1 MPRSKSTI
9 LSVLAVLAVITA
21 AWGTEPA
28 GDKPQGAASGE
39 IPTGTPVFNV
49 RKYGAVGDG
58 RHLDTAAIQA
68 AIDACT
74 EGGGGTAFVPPGKFL
89 TGTLFLKSNVRLHLA
104 ATAVILGSPNLD
116 HYATDVERCGF
127 VNVPYID
134 KCLLYAENA
143 ENIALSG
150 RGTIDG
156 QGRSFP
162 VAALDGS
169 PGERPMLIR
178 LVACRKVSLED
189 LTLRNAGAWCAH
201 FLRSSNVRIRG
212 ITIFNRA
219 NYNNDGIDLMNT
231 QDVLISD
238 CTLLCEDDAICLQNM
253 SHEHP
258 VQNIVITNCVMSTRW
273 AAIRSGGAH
282 RGGIRNVTVS
292 NCVIHDTYG
301 CGIKLQI
308 SGNGTMENMAFSNI
322 VMSNVTSPISLRLGN
337 HHYNNE
343 KRDTSFPF
351 GGLKNILFDNI
362 RATVIDETS
371 LKEAMATFYGDR
383 GPAKPYPGEERQCIS
398 ICGISGHPIE
408 GVTLSDIH
416 VTYPGGGTRD
426 DAARRELP
434 ELEDQYPEYFMWG
447 TLPAYG
453 LYARHVKGL
462 ALNNVRFDL
471 AAPDLR
477 PALVCDDAEDV
488 EISGLRAQ
496 GNRAA
501 ECLIRL
507 RATRDAFIHGSRPL
521 TDVATFLRAEGENCR
536 DISLT
541 GNDMHRVETAV
552 QTAEG
557 AAAEAVKILGGP
569 PAEDK

>member
-1 MPRSKSTI
+1 MSSETADPFRGTFGSMTHVVL
-9 LSVLAVLAVITA
+9 LSALTFFGICVPASA
-21 AWGTEPA
+21 AENVARAAPGEP
-28 GDKPQGAASGE
+28 
-39 IPTGTPVFNV
+39 PTGTPVVNV
-49 RKYGAVGDG
+49 REYGAVGDG

-68 AIDACT
+68 AIDAST
-74 EGGGGTAFVPPGKFL
+74 GGGGGTVFVPPGKYL
-89 TGTLFLKSNVRLHLA
+89 TGTLFLKSNVCFHLA
-104 ATAVILGSPNLD
+104 ATATILGSPDLD
-116 HYATDVERCGF
+116 HYATDVQRCGF
-127 VNVPYID
+127 VNYPQID

-143 ENIALSG
+143 ENVALSG

-156 QGRSFP
+156 QGRLFP
-162 VAALDGS
+162 VAAPDGT
-169 PGERPMLIR
+169 PGERPMLMR
-178 LVACRKVSLED
+178 VVDCRKVSLED

-201 FLRSSNVRIRG
+201 FVRSSNVHIHG

-231 QDVLISD
+231 ENVLISD

-253 SHEHP
+253 SDEHP
-258 VQNIVITNCVMSTRW
+258 VRNIVITNCVMSTRW

-308 SGNGTMENMAFSNI
+308 SGNGTMENMTFSNI

-351 GGLKNILFDNI
+351 GGLKNILFHNI

-371 LKEAMATFYGDR
+371 LKKAMATFYGDR
-383 GPAKPYPGEERQCIS
+383 GPHAPHPGEERQCIS
-398 ICGISGHPIE
+398 ICGIPGHRIE
-408 GVTLSDIH
+408 GITLSDVH
-416 VTYPGGGTRD
+416 VTYPGGGTRE
-426 DAARRELP
+426 DAARRDLP

-462 ALNNVRFDL
+462 ALSNVRFDL
-471 AAPDLR
+471 ASPDLR

-488 EISGLRAQ
+488 DISHFRAH
-496 GNRAA
+496 GNRRA
-501 ECLIRL
+501 ESLIRL
-507 RATRDAFIHGSRPL
+507 RATRGAFIHGSRPSA
-521 TDVATFLRAEGENCR
+521 DVATFLRVQGKDCR
-536 DISLT
+536 EISLA
-541 GNDMHRVETAV
+541 GNDLGRVGTPV

-557 AAAEAVKILGGP
+557 AAKNAVTN
-569 PAEDK
+569 